1 MRSLDRGI
9 SQEPCAYCGAR
20 PTYLVV
26 WEDDQGHR
34 LFAYLCEQC
43 DDAEILA
50 LEVDS

>member
-1 MRSLDRGI
+1 MRHE

-34 LFAYLCEQC
+34 LFVYLCREC
-43 DDAEILA
+43 DELESNA
-50 LEVDS
+50 LEESQ

>member
-1 MRSLDRGI
+1 MRYT

-34 LFAYLCEQC
+34 LFVYLCREC
-43 DDAEILA
+43 DELESNA
-50 LEVDS
+50 LEESQ